1 MVFALGGGRKWAGRR
16 NNPRARHARQSRK
29 DHAAS
34 SSRPLCPPFFY
45 ISARNRARSP
55 SQPLASWAFPMS
67 FAACGC
73 DLPQRRRS
81 KPIDRQPFN
90 IRLPGRRFAS
100 RFRAPFC
107 ADAQCARLSVSMAP
121 WGSYGRLPGETQ
133 MKGRLIRACSGRR
146 LRRFDPAGRK
156 NPTRPKPWPSPAP
169 ISTNPAARRP
179 GADKKTKPI
188 LIFHAIPTVCRR
200 NMNNPRSGILIGAPR
215 NFLPALAKP
224 REESVCWGARPSL
237 PRPAR
242 RQCVIGDSMARV
254 CRRMSKAAIDAAG
267 GSAAAI
273 RRAFFG
279 HRRKFPLTI
288 GVEFCR
294 IRISAV
300 GARCGFLA
308 PLGVFPDS
316 SVGRAVDC

>member
-1 MVFALGGGRKWAGRR
+1 MRVKAARITPLRRRDRFA
-16 NNPRARHARQSRK
+16 P
-29 DHAAS
+29 
-34 SSRPLCPPFFY
+34 PPFFLY
-45 ISARNRARSP
+45 FRARNRARSP

-133 MKGRLIRACSGRR
+133 MTGRLIRACSGRR

-156 NPTRPKPWPSPAP
+156 NPTLPKPWPSPAP

-200 NMNNPRSGILIGAPR
+200 NMNNPRSEILIGAPR
-215 NFLPALAKP
+215 NFFPALAKP

-254 CRRMSKAAIDAAG
+254 CRRMSKAVIGAAG
-267 GSAAAI
+267 DRL
-273 RRAFFG
+273 RRFG
-279 HRRKFPLTI
+279 AP
-288 GVEFCR
+288 
-294 IRISAV
+294 
-300 GARCGFLA
+300 FLA
-308 PLGVFPDS
+308 TDENFP
-316 SVGRAVDC
+316 

>member
-1 MVFALGGGRKWAGRR
+1 MRASFRLHGPMGVIRQAALRNSNDGSIDPRLFPPSPPAFRSGGAEK
-16 NNPRARHARQSRK
+16 
-29 DHAAS
+29 
-34 SSRPLCPPFFY
+34 
-45 ISARNRARSP
+45 
-55 SQPLASWAFPMS
+55 
-67 FAACGC
+67 
-73 DLPQRRRS
+73 
-81 KPIDRQPFN
+81 KPI
-90 IRLPGRRFAS
+90 
-100 RFRAPFC
+100 
-107 ADAQCARLSVSMAP
+107 
-121 WGSYGRLPGETQ
+121 
-133 MKGRLIRACSGRR
+133 
-146 LRRFDPAGRK
+146 
-156 NPTRPKPWPSPAP
+156 RPKPWPSPAP

-224 REESVCWGARPSL
+224 REESVCLGARPSL

-288 GVEFCR
+288 GAEFCR

>member
-1 MVFALGGGRKWAGRR
+1 MPPFLF
-16 NNPRARHARQSRK
+16 PRALPRASAFATVGVLGVPHVLRRMRLRFAA
-29 DHAAS
+29 AAS
-34 SSRPLCPPFFY
+34 VETH
-45 ISARNRARSP
+45 RSP
-55 SQPLASWAFPMS
+55 TIQYSAAGAPFRIPLSGAV
-67 FAACGC
+67 
-73 DLPQRRRS
+73 LRRR
-81 KPIDRQPFN
+81 PM
-90 IRLPGRRFAS
+90 
-100 RFRAPFC
+100 RAPF
-107 ADAQCARLSVSMAP
+107 RLHGSMGAC
-121 WGSYGRLPGETQ
+121 GSLPGETQ
-133 MKGRLIRACSGRR
+133 MTGRLIRACSGRR

-200 NMNNPRSGILIGAPR
+200 NMNNPRSEILIGARR

-237 PRPAR
+237 LRPAR

-288 GVEFCR
+288 GAEFCR

>member
-16 NNPRARHARQSRK
+16 NNLRARHARQSRK

-34 SSRPLCPPFFY
+34 SSRPLCPPFFLY
-45 ISARNRARSP
+45 FRARNRARSP

-121 WGSYGRLPGETQ
+121 CGSYGRLPGETQ
-133 MKGRLIRACSGRR
+133 MTGRLIRACSGRR

-156 NPTRPKPWPSPAP
+156 NPTRPKPWPSPAHT
-169 ISTNPAARRP
+169 STNPAARRP
-179 GADKKTKPI
+179 GADKKP
-188 LIFHAIPTVCRR
+188 
-200 NMNNPRSGILIGAPR
+200 NRS
-215 NFLPALAKP
+215 
-224 REESVCWGARPSL
+224 
-237 PRPAR
+237 
-242 RQCVIGDSMARV
+242 
-254 CRRMSKAAIDAAG
+254 
-267 GSAAAI
+267 
-273 RRAFFG
+273 
-279 HRRKFPLTI
+279 
-288 GVEFCR
+288 
-294 IRISAV
+294 
-300 GARCGFLA
+300 
-308 PLGVFPDS
+308 
-316 SVGRAVDC
+316 